1 MSRGFTLIE
10 TVITVVL
17 FTVLALAVAQL
28 NVFYDRTILFQKASI
43 EIISGGNAVVDA
55 VRVAGLQARH
65 VVAAHT
71 FSSVEYSSGATAV
84 VFELPAVD
92 AEGAVLPDTYDYV
105 VVDASG
111 ASAFRRTDAAPGSA
125 RLSGEKRLTS
135 VLGAISFSY
144 DDPDFPSVR
153 SVTVDATTSAATAQL
168 HLRGQ
173 VRLRNP

>member
-10 TVITVVL
+10 VVVTVVL
-17 FTVLALAVAQL
+17 FTALALAVAQL
-28 NVFYDRTILFQKASI
+28 DIFYDRVVLFQKASI
-43 EIISGGNAVVDA
+43 EVVAGGNAVVDA
-55 VRVAGLQARH
+55 VRTAGLQARR

-71 FSSVEYSSGATAV
+71 FSGVEYGSGATAV

-105 VVDASG
+105 AVDASG

-125 RLSGEKRLTS
+125 RLSGEKRLTN
-135 VLGAISFSY
+135 VLGALGFSY
-144 DDPDFPSVR
+144 DTPDVPSVR